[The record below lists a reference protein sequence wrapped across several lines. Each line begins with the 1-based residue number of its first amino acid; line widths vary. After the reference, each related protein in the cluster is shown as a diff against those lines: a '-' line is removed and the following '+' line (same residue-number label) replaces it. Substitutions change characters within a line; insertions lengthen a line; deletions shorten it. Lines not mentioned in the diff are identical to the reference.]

1 MQTEEDGLATPQPD
15 VARHAVAAGQTS
27 YEATSGA
34 AQMWSDTAVSSPAYG
49 TPRTPIAGCGRCG
62 LPAAFG
68 ASFCAGCGAPLAAPF
83 TPPSPAQPMSPQQTA
98 YGAPPMVPTAAYPY
112 AAAQGQAPYA
122 GYAAGNVPPAMWL
135 PVPTMTIQMA
145 GVPGGLLAARYAG
158 FWLRLVAWVVDVVC
172 IVGLLIAALF
182 CYVVVLGVTGS
193 PEQDAFASAA
203 LLFNLL
209 ALVVPWL
216 YYTIAE
222 SSQLQATPGKRLVGL
237 RVVTDAGA
245 RISFARAN
253 GRFWAKQVS
262 GLTFG
267 IGYLICA
274 FTPRKQAL
282 HDLMSGCCVVSVRR

>member
-1 MQTEEDGLATPQPD
+1 
-15 VARHAVAAGQTS
+15 
-27 YEATSGA
+27 
-34 AQMWSDTAVSSPAYG
+34 
-49 TPRTPIAGCGRCG
+49 
-62 LPAAFG
+62 
-68 ASFCAGCGAPLAAPF
+68 
-83 TPPSPAQPMSPQQTA
+83 
-98 YGAPPMVPTAAYPY
+98 
-112 AAAQGQAPYA
+112 
-122 GYAAGNVPPAMWL
+122 
-135 PVPTMTIQMA
+135 MTIQMA

-158 FWLRLVAWVVDVVC
+158 FWLRLAASMFDGLCIFVLLVAAFLCCYIVVA
-172 IVGLLIAALF
+172 IGS
-182 CYVVVLGVTGS
+182 GGQVTS
-193 PEQDAFASAA
+193 ASAA

-222 SSQLQATPGKRLVGL
+222 SSQQQATPGKRLVGL

-253 GRFWAKQVS
+253 GRYWATQLS

-282 HDLMSGCCVVSVRR
+282 HDLISGCCVVSVRR